1 MMIKMSRAITELKE
15 EIKKQKEERELIML
29 ETNLEFLEKALE
41 QKNNLIRTLE
51 NTLFNLMKA

>member
-1 MMIKMSRAITELKE
+1 MSKAITELKE

-41 QKNNLIRTLE
+41 QKNSLIRTLE
-51 NTLFNLMKA
+51 NTLFNLMKTA

>member
-1 MMIKMSRAITELKE
+1 MSRAITELKE